1 MDIYVFPPDKEST
14 EAKNVEIEAQTA
26 VKQEVYTKEEVE
38 KLLEEMLKK
47 IKESEVQ

>member
-14 EAKNVEIEAQTA
+14 EEKNIELETQTA
-26 VKQEVYTKEEVE
+26 VKPEVYKKEEVE
-38 KLLEEMLKK
+38 KLLEEMMKK